1 MVSPPKR
8 SAREFLDTPG
18 QNRVELAGLLADIRR
33 TNRRFGGYPL
43 VLGYLR
49 RFLPHL
55 PSGPMTVLDVATAS
69 ADIPRAIASWARAHH
84 LPIRIVALDL
94 SEDIL
99 TLAKSS
105 IASYPEVTLMR
116 GNALA
121 LPFPDRAI
129 DVVICG
135 LALHHF
141 AFEDGSRVLRE
152 IDRVARGGFI
162 VNDIGRS
169 WGAYLGA
176 LLDTRL
182 FTRSRLARHDGPLS
196 VLRAFTVS
204 EMRAMI
210 AGAGV
215 HNVDIRRHPWF
226 RIALVRWPDG
236 PSGETARQTR
246 GPRAAAH
253 VHE

>member
-84 LPIRIVALDL
+84 RPIRIVALDL

-105 IASYPEVTLMR
+105 IAAYPEVTLMR

>member
-8 SAREFLDTPG
+8 STREFLDTPG
-18 QNRVELAGLLADIRR
+18 QSRVELEGLLGDIRR

-49 RFLPHL
+49 RFLPRLLH
-55 PSGPMTVLDVATAS
+55 GPITVLDVATAS
-69 ADIPRAIASWARAHH
+69 GDIPRVIALWARAHH

-94 SEDIL
+94 SVDIL
-99 TLAKSS
+99 ALAKSG
-105 IASYPEVTLMR
+105 IASYPEVTLLR

-141 AFEDGSRVLRE
+141 TFEDAGRVLRE

-162 VNDIGRS
+162 VNDIERS

-182 FTRSRLARHDGPLS
+182 FSRNRLARHDGPLS
-196 VLRAFTVS
+196 VLRSFTVS
-204 EMRAMI
+204 EVRAI
-210 AGAGV
+210 VVAAGV

-226 RIALVRWPDG
+226 RIAIVRWPDG
-236 PSGETARQTR
+236 LSGEGARRT
-246 GPRAAAH
+246 GGARAVAG
-253 VHE
+253 VHK

>member
-1 MVSPPKR
+1 MISPPKR

-18 QNRVELAGLLADIRR
+18 QDRVELEGLLHDIRR

-49 RFLPHL
+49 RFLAHL
-55 PSGPMTVLDVATAS
+55 PPGPITVLDVATAS
-69 ADIPRAIASWARAHH
+69 ADIPRAIALWARAQHV
-84 LPIRIVALDL
+84 PIRIVALDL

-99 TLAKSS
+99 VLAKSGIVS
-105 IASYPEVTLMR
+105 CPEVTLLR

-141 AFEDGSRVLRE
+141 TFEDGGRVLRE

-162 VNDIGRS
+162 VKDIGRS

-182 FTRSRLARHDGPLS
+182 FTRNRVARHDGPLS
-196 VLRAFTVS
+196 VLRSFTVS
-204 EMRAMI
+204 EVRAMV
-210 AGAGV
+210 AAAGV
-215 HNVDIRRHPWF
+215 HDVDIRRHPWF
-226 RIALVRWPDG
+226 RIAIVRWPNG
-236 PSGETARQTR
+236 PSDKSALRTSAARAQK
-246 GPRAAAH
+246 
-253 VHE
+253 

>member
-1 MVSPPKR
+1 MVNPPKR
-8 SAREFLDTPG
+8 SAQEFLDTPG
-18 QNRVELAGLLADIRR
+18 QNRLELAGLLDDIRR

-49 RFLPHL
+49 RFLPRL
-55 PSGPMTVLDVATAS
+55 PHGPITVLDVATAS
-69 ADIPRAIASWARAHH
+69 ADIPRVIALWARARHVSM
-84 LPIRIVALDL
+84 RILALDL

-99 TLAKSS
+99 TLAKSDTT
-105 IASYPEVTLMR
+105 SYPEVTLLR
-116 GNALA
+116 GDALA

-141 AFEDGSRVLRE
+141 TFEDGSRVLRE
-152 IDRVARGGFI
+152 IDRVARSGFI

-182 FTRSRLARHDGPLS
+182 FTRNHLARHDGPLS
-196 VLRAFTVS
+196 VLRSFTVS
-204 EMRAMI
+204 EIHAMV
-210 AGAGV
+210 AAAGV
-215 HNVDIRRHPWF
+215 RHVDIRRHPWF
-226 RIALVRWPDG
+226 RIAIVRWPDG
-236 PSGETARQTR
+236 PSGESARQTSTA
-246 GPRAAAH
+246 RAVAR

>member
-18 QNRVELAGLLADIRR
+18 QNCVELAGLLADIRR

-49 RFLPHL
+49 RFLPRL
-55 PSGPMTVLDVATAS
+55 PHGPITVLDVATAS
-69 ADIPRAIASWARAHH
+69 ADIPRVIALWARTHH
-84 LPIRIVALDL
+84 LPIRILALDL

-99 TLAKSS
+99 ALAKSG
-105 IASYPEVTLMR
+105 IASYPEVTLLR

-141 AFEDGSRVLRE
+141 TFEDGSRVLRE

-182 FTRSRLARHDGPLS
+182 FTRNRLARHDGPLS
-196 VLRAFTVS
+196 VLRSFTIREV
-204 EMRAMI
+204 RAMV
-210 AGAGV
+210 AAAGV
-215 HNVDIRRHPWF
+215 HNVDIRRLPWF
-226 RIALVRWPDG
+226 RIAIVRWPNR
-236 PSGETARQTR
+236 PSDE
-246 GPRAAAH
+246 GPRRTDGAREMAG

>member
-8 SAREFLDTPG
+8 VIREFLDTPG
-18 QNRVELAGLLADIRR
+18 QDRHELEGLLGDIRR

-49 RFLPHL
+49 RFIPRLP
-55 PSGPMTVLDVATAS
+55 PGPITVLDVATAS
-69 ADIPRAIASWARAHH
+69 ADVPRAIASWARAQD
-84 LPIRIVALDL
+84 LLIRIVALDL
-94 SEDIL
+94 SKDIL
-99 TLAKSS
+99 ALAASGS
-105 IASYPEVTLMR
+105 ASYPEVTLLR

-129 DVVICG
+129 DVVMCG

-141 AFEDGSRVLRE
+141 TFEDASRVLRE
-152 IDRVARGGFI
+152 INRVARGGFI
-162 VNDIGRS
+162 VNDIERS

-182 FTRSRLARHDGPLS
+182 FTRNRLARHDGPLS
-196 VLRAFTVS
+196 VLRSFTVR
-204 EMRAMI
+204 EVRAMV
-210 AGAGV
+210 AAAGV

-226 RIALVRWPDG
+226 RIAIVRWPDE
-236 PSGETARQTR
+236 PSGVDGRRAYTEGAVAR
-246 GPRAAAH
+246 

>member
-18 QNRVELAGLLADIRR
+18 QNRVELEGLLGDIRR

-43 VLGYLR
+43 VLRYLR
-49 RFLPHL
+49 RFLPRL
-55 PSGPMTVLDVATAS
+55 PHGPITVLDVATAS
-69 ADIPRAIASWARAHH
+69 ADIPRVIALWARAHH

-99 TLAKSS
+99 ALAKSG
-105 IASYPEVTLMR
+105 IASYPEVTLLR
-116 GNALA
+116 GNALS

-141 AFEDGSRVLRE
+141 TFEDAGRVLRE
-152 IDRVARGGFI
+152 IDRVASGGFI

-182 FTRSRLARHDGPLS
+182 FTRNRLARHDGPLS
-196 VLRAFTVS
+196 VLRSFTVS
-204 EMRAMI
+204 EVHTMVA
-210 AGAGV
+210 AAGV
-215 HNVDIRRHPWF
+215 RNVDVRRHPWF
-226 RIALVRWPDG
+226 RIAVVRWPDG
-236 PSGETARQTR
+236 PSGEGVHASGARAVAR
-246 GPRAAAH
+246 

>member
-8 SAREFLDTPG
+8 SVREFLDTPG
-18 QNRVELAGLLADIRR
+18 QSRVELEGLLADIRR

-49 RFLPHL
+49 RFLPRL
-55 PSGPMTVLDVATAS
+55 PHGPITVLDVATAS
-69 ADIPRAIASWARAHH
+69 ADVPRVIALWARAHR
-84 LPIRIVALDL
+84 LPVRIVALDL

-99 TLAKSS
+99 GLAKSG
-105 IASYPEVTLMR
+105 IDSYPEVSLLR

-141 AFEDGSRVLRE
+141 AFEDGGRVLRE

-182 FTRSRLARHDGPLS
+182 FTRNRLARHDGPLS

-204 EMRAMI
+204 EVRAMVT
-210 AGAGV
+210 AAGV
-215 HNVDIRRHPWF
+215 RNVDVRRHPWF
-226 RIALVRWPDG
+226 RIAIVRWPDR
-236 PSGETARQTR
+236 PSGAGAQRTDGE
-246 GPRAAAH
+246 RAMVR

>member
-18 QNRVELAGLLADIRR
+18 QNRVELEGLLGDIRR

-43 VLGYLR
+43 VLRYLR
-49 RFLPHL
+49 RFLPRL
-55 PSGPMTVLDVATAS
+55 PHGPITVLDVATAS
-69 ADIPRAIASWARAHH
+69 ADIPRVIALWARAHH

-99 TLAKSS
+99 ALAKSG
-105 IASYPEVTLMR
+105 IASYPEVTLLR
-116 GNALA
+116 GNALS

-129 DVVICG
+129 VVVICG

-141 AFEDGSRVLRE
+141 TFEDAGRVLRDV
-152 IDRVARGGFI
+152 DRVASGGFI
-162 VNDIGRS
+162 VNDIGSS
-169 WGAYLGA
+169 WGAYVSA

-182 FTRSRLARHDGPLS
+182 FTRNRLARHDGPLS
-196 VLRAFTVS
+196 VLRSFTVS
-204 EMRAMI
+204 EVHTMVA
-210 AGAGV
+210 AAGV
-215 HNVDIRRHPWF
+215 RNVDVRRHPWF
-226 RIALVRWPDG
+226 RIAIVRWPDG
-236 PSGETARQTR
+236 PSGQGGRRASGARAVGR
-246 GPRAAAH
+246 